1 MMPKTA
7 ILILAAGESKRM
19 GEPKQL
25 LPYNNSTLLLH
36 SIEQAN
42 NIKYSDVFIVIGAH
56 FADIFKSIRGQKVTI
71 LKNNNWEDGMG
82 SSLSKGI
89 ELIKKK
95 NNYDRVLVTLADTP
109 LVTTEHY
116 EELISLSDT
125 TGKRIILTN
134 YEEVAGVPAI
144 FDKSLFNE
152 LSLLSDNEGAKPVVK
167 KYNKEVLK
175 MTSKTPFFD
184 VDTKEAY
191 QKLLELSQ
199 NFTLRHF

>member
-36 SIEQAN
+36 SIEQVN

-56 FADIFKSIRGQKVTI
+56 FADVFKSIRGQKATI

-95 NNYDRVLVTLADTP
+95 KNYDRVLVTLADTP
-109 LVTTEHY
+109 LVNTEHY
-116 EELISLSDT
+116 EELISFSDA

-134 YEEVAGVPAI
+134 YEEVSGVPAI

-167 KYNKEVLK
+167 KYKKEVLK
-175 MTSKTPFFD
+175 MDSKIPFFD
-184 VDTKEAY
+184 IDTKEAY
-191 QKLLELSQ
+191 QKLLNLS
-199 NFTLRHF
+199 

>member
-1 MMPKTA
+1 
-7 ILILAAGESKRM
+7 
-19 GEPKQL
+19 
-25 LPYNNSTLLLH
+25 
-36 SIEQAN
+36 
-42 NIKYSDVFIVIGAH
+42 
-56 FADIFKSIRGQKVTI
+56 
-71 LKNNNWEDGMG
+71 MG

-125 TGKRIILTN
+125 TGKRI
-134 YEEVAGVPAI
+134 
-144 FDKSLFNE
+144 NE

-167 KYNKEVLK
+167 KYKKEVLK

-191 QKLLELSQ
+191 QKLLKLS
-199 NFTLRHF
+199 

>member
-56 FADIFKSIRGQKVTI
+56 FEDVFKSIRGQKATI

-109 LVTTEHY
+109 LVNTEHY
-116 EELISLSDT
+116 EELISFSDE

-134 YEEVAGVPAI
+134 YDEVSGVPAI

-167 KYNKEVLK
+167 KYKKEVLK
-175 MTSKTPFFD
+175 MDSKIPFFD
-184 VDTKEAY
+184 IDTKEAY
-191 QKLLELSQ
+191 QKLLNLS
-199 NFTLRHF
+199 

>member
-1 MMPKTA
+1 MMSKTA

-36 SIEQAN
+36 TIEQAN
-42 NIKYSDVFIVIGAH
+42 SIKYADVFIVIGAH
-56 FADIFKSIRGQKVTI
+56 FSDVFKSIRGQKATI

-82 SSLSKGI
+82 SSISKGV

-109 LVTTEHY
+109 LITQEHY
-116 EELISLSDT
+116 EGLISLSDE

-134 YEEVAGVPAI
+134 YEEVSGVPVI

-152 LSLLSDNEGAKPVVK
+152 LSILSDNEGAKPVVI
-167 KYNKEVLK
+167 KYKKEVLE
-175 MTSKTPFFD
+175 MTSKIPFFD

-191 QKLLELSQ
+191 QKLLKLS
-199 NFTLRHF
+199 